1 MPCLNRL
8 YFFSRLGEGDAYG
21 ASLRQISSRPRAKV
35 ALRAST
41 CVDCHVIKLKDL
53 QDVLLSYSDL
63 RTHLLE
69 TMDAA
74 VQTELYDEVVKLY
87 LS

>member
-1 MPCLNRL
+1 M
-8 YFFSRLGEGDAYG
+8 
-21 ASLRQISSRPRAKV
+21 
-35 ALRAST
+35 
-41 CVDCHVIKLKDL
+41 IKLKDL